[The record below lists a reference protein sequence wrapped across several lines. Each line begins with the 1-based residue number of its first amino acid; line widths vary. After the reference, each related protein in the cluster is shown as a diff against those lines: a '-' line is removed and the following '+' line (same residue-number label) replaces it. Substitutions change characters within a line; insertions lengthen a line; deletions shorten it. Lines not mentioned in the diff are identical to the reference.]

1 MYTTAEN
8 LNRMRII
15 GQTYYHPV
23 LWYLPEYLEQCE
35 RKSSSLL
42 NSLRR
47 MVTIKRLPLPPIVEN
62 KQIITKITLTQGN
75 AGKLQITYNCLD
87 QNEAIESGT
96 ANSQTLITRELD
108 KETLFKY
115 VDLFDV
121 FYNRNHN
128 RGDSSSMELVVEN
141 RRNRRVV
148 DKQITGSFQ
157 NKYYLYTSSNMNELV
172 MQVLEHPDAQVTLG
186 RHYLLVSREF
196 KEGETTWVNRMVF
209 EPVKYIKSRIK
220 KSACTEQVTT
230 SQLLDILSAN

>member
-23 LWYLPEYLEQCE
+23 LWYLPEYLDQCE
-35 RKSSSLL
+35 HKSSSLL

-47 MVTIKRLPLPPIVEN
+47 MVAIKRLPLPSIVEN
-62 KQIITKITLTQGN
+62 KQIITKITLTQGT
-75 AGKLQITYNCLD
+75 AGKLQITYNCVDRDEDDAVSYPMLF
-87 QNEAIESGT
+87 
-96 ANSQTLITRELD
+96 TRELD

-121 FYNRNHN
+121 FYNRNRN
-128 RGDSSSMELVVEN
+128 RGDSSSMELVVEK
-141 RRNRRVV
+141 RRNRRVA
-148 DKQITGSFQ
+148 DKQITGSLQ

>member
-23 LWYLPEYLEQCE
+23 LWYLPEYLDQCE
-35 RKSSSLL
+35 HKSSSLL
-42 NSLRR
+42 NSLRQ
-47 MVTIKRLPLPPIVEN
+47 MVAIKRLPLPSIVEN
-62 KQIITKITLTQGN
+62 KQIITKITLTQGT
-75 AGKLQITYNCLD
+75 AGKLQITYNCVDRDEGDAVSYPMLF
-87 QNEAIESGT
+87 
-96 ANSQTLITRELD
+96 TRELD

-121 FYNRNHN
+121 FYNRNRN
-128 RGDSSSMELVVEN
+128 RGDSSLMELVVEK
-141 RRNRRVV
+141 RRNRRVA